1 MRAVLFQQAHDFV
14 RETIFPDTV
23 AETDQLV
30 DITHQAQR
38 LREPCNITVQ
48 VRDDA
53 DLQGALRQA
62 MIFIAFRLI
71 TTDRSW
77 FSTSH
82 RVRTTPRSGFER
94 ERVASRMESRTLST
108 SPGRTG
114 RSQRSSSMPGEPRL
128 ALLGRKLSTMSRIII
143 AALCQPLAIS
153 PPKGPWTARLGSTW
167 MYCGSKRRAN

>member
-1 MRAVLFQQAHDFV
+1 MRAAFFEQAHDLV
-14 RETIFPDTV
+14 RETVFPDAV

-38 LREPCNITVQ
+38 LREPGNIAVQ

-62 MIFIAFRLI
+62 MMFTPFRLM
-71 TTDRSW
+71 TTSRSW
-77 FSTSH
+77 FRTSH
-82 RVRTTPRSGFER
+82 RERTTPRSGFDR
-94 ERVASRMESRTLST
+94 ERVASRTESRTLST

-128 ALLGRKLSTMSRIII
+128 AFFGKKLSTISRIII
-143 AALCQPLAIS
+143 AAVCQPLAIS
-153 PPKGPWTARLGSTW
+153 PPKGPWTARSRST
-167 MYCGSKRRAN
+167 